1 MDEIALHVL
10 DIIQNSVRAGA
21 RCIQVRFERQGHMLR
36 ITISDDGCGMS
47 EETAAKACSPFST
60 SRTTRKVGLGLPLLM
75 ASAQGCGGSF
85 GIKSQ
90 PGKGTVVEAVFDT
103 QNIDCPPVGDI
114 NGTML
119 SQFVCHPEIDFIYT
133 FSNERGSMRTDTKE
147 IKSVLDG
154 VPLDTPEVVE
164 WMRSGLA
171 K

>member
-1 MDEIALHVL
+1 M
-10 DIIQNSVRAGA
+10 
-21 RCIQVRFERQGHMLR
+21 
-36 ITISDDGCGMS
+36 
-47 EETAAKACSPFST
+47 
-60 SRTTRKVGLGLPLLM
+60 
-75 ASAQGCGGSF
+75 
-85 GIKSQ
+85 
-90 PGKGTVVEAVFDT
+90 FDT

-171 K
+171 KEFEALGEKEY

>member
-85 GIKSQ
+85 GGLGIL
-90 PGKGTVVEAVFDT
+90 G
-103 QNIDCPPVGDI
+103 
-114 NGTML
+114 
-119 SQFVCHPEIDFIYT
+119 
-133 FSNERGSMRTDTKE
+133 
-147 IKSVLDG
+147 
-154 VPLDTPEVVE
+154 
-164 WMRSGLA
+164 GLA
-171 K
+171 VAAAVVINKKKRDN